1 MLGKHKKRLF
11 YLPDISLVLR
21 ELLYLRKMSQRK
33 FSQYEK
39 SILAQSATSP
49 LDSKR
54 EMPTS
59 TAFSA
64 LKRLSKQGYVIKN
77 KKYEIDDPFFAR
89 WIFNRSL

>member
-1 MLGKHKKRLF
+1 M
-11 YLPDISLVLR
+11 
-21 ELLYLRKMSQRK
+21 RKISQRK

-64 LKRLSKQGYVIKN
+64 LKRLFEQGYVIKN

-89 WIFNRSL
+89 WIFKRTL

>member
-1 MLGKHKKRLF
+1 MRKK
-11 YLPDISLVLR
+11 
-21 ELLYLRKMSQRK
+21 SQRK

-77 KKYEIDDPFFAR
+77 GKYEIDDPFFAR
-89 WIFNRSL
+89 WIFKQSL